1 MCLLLLLAHAQSSSA
16 LVLDQSYA
24 GGSTGNAALGIVSL
38 TNAQVFEVGVTGTLA
53 SIDVEL
59 FKSGAPSS
67 DIMVDILPVSAGVP
81 TAASLGNRTLAA
93 EDVAGTPAFIS
104 IDFTAD
110 AIEMAVGESYAIALS
125 VTTLDSSN
133 FFLWNA
139 GFDSNSDPLYS
150 GGDSCVSSDGSTF
163 ACIAT
168 RDFHFRT
175 FVNEAPVNE
184 APEPASIALL
194 GLALLGIGAA
204 RRKRAV

>member
-24 GGSTGNAALGIVSL
+24 GGTGNAALGITSL

-53 SIDVEL
+53 SVDVEL
-59 FKSGAPSS
+59 FKFGAPSS

-93 EDVAGTPAFIS
+93 ADVAGTAAFIS

-110 AIEMAVGESYAIALS
+110 AIDMAVGESYAIALS
-125 VTTLDSSN
+125 VTSLDSSN

-139 GFDSNSDPLYS
+139 GFDNRSDPLYS

-163 ACIAT
+163 GCIAT

-194 GLALLGIGAA
+194 GLGLLGIGAA